1 MEPGTKLVIIHCVRR
16 VKRQGSDMRVLF
28 AIVLTLALPT
38 VAPAALSQLPRDAAE
53 AMTVFESEPDS
64 WLDGPVEY
72 LILEEERDLWKELET
87 TDQRATFIT
96 RFWDRRDIDL
106 RVEGNPFK
114 DAFYER
120 VAYSNRRFRDT
131 RFRGWRSDR
140 GRIAVTLGV
149 PDGERPIRAGTAL
162 IWTYLTIGAHAEE
175 KGFSSASGRVE
186 IVFQS
191 DELRPNNYAIAGSL
205 GPGVYPAY
213 VLRAL
218 EYSRHAAVGESPNR
232 SVS

>member
-1 MEPGTKLVIIHCVRR
+1 
-16 VKRQGSDMRVLF
+16 MRVLLVT
-28 AIVLTLALPT
+28 ALTLALPT
-38 VAPAALSQLPRDAAE
+38 VAPAALGQLPKDAAE
-53 AMTVFESEPDS
+53 AMTLYESDPDR
-64 WLDGPVEY
+64 WLDGPAEY
-72 LILEEERDLWKELET
+72 LILDEERDIWEELQT
-87 TDQRATFIT
+87 SDQRASFIT

-120 VAYSNRRFRDT
+120 VAYANRRFRDT

-175 KGFSSASGRVE
+175 KGFNSVSGRVE
-186 IVFQS
+186 IAFQS
-191 DELRPNNYAIAGSL
+191 DDLRPNNYAIAGSL
-205 GPGVYPAY
+205 GAGVYPAY

-218 EYSRHAAVGESPNR
+218 EYSRRAAVGEATSRP
-232 SVS
+232 VS

>member
-1 MEPGTKLVIIHCVRR
+1 
-16 VKRQGSDMRVLF
+16 MRALL

-38 VAPAALSQLPRDAAE
+38 AAPAALSQLPRDAGE
-53 AMTVFESEPDS
+53 AMTLFESDPDS
-64 WLDGPVEY
+64 WRDGPVEY
-72 LILEEERDLWKELET
+72 LILEDERDLWKELDT
-87 TDQRATFIT
+87 TDQRAAFIT

-162 IWTYLTIGAHAEE
+162 IWTYLTIGNHAEE
-175 KGFSSASGRVE
+175 KGFSSASGQVE
-186 IVFQS
+186 ILFQS

-205 GPGVYPAY
+205 GAGVYPAY

>member
-1 MEPGTKLVIIHCVRR
+1 
-16 VKRQGSDMRVLF
+16 MRVLL
-28 AIVLTLALPT
+28 ATALILALPT
-38 VAPAALSQLPRDAAE
+38 VAPAALSQLPKDGAE
-53 AMTVFESEPDS
+53 AMAYYESDPDD

-72 LILEEERDLWKELET
+72 LILDEEREVWKELRT
-87 TDQRATFIT
+87 SDQRASFIT

-106 RVEGNPFK
+106 RVQGNPFK
-114 DAFYER
+114 GAFYER
-120 VAYSNRRFRDT
+120 VAYANRRFRDT

-149 PDGERPIRAGTAL
+149 PDGERPIRAGTVL

-175 KGFSSASGRVE
+175 KGFSSVSGRVE
-186 IVFQS
+186 IAFEA

-205 GPGVYPAY
+205 GTGIYPAY

-218 EYSRHAAVGESPNR
+218 EYSRHAAVGEATNR
-232 SVS
+232 PVS